1 MIDRKRVILY
11 IMSCVQQ
18 EHKTIRNA
26 RVAQLVERDLAKV
39 EAAGSSPVSR
49 FFSCKRISIRISFL
63 HEMSPAGLKQN
74 SENSVRGLR
83 GPKVLFGRC

>member
-1 MIDRKRVILY
+1 MTFYFRRRILYSRILSFCVKMIDRKRVILY

-49 FFSCKRISIRISFL
+49 SFYFIAETFSFS
-63 HEMSPAGLKQN
+63 
-74 SENSVRGLR
+74 
-83 GPKVLFGRC
+83 

>member
-49 FFSCKRISIRISFL
+49 FYFL
-63 HEMSPAGLKQN
+63 FFCFIALIH
-74 SENSVRGLR
+74 
-83 GPKVLFGRC
+83 

>member
-49 FFSCKRISIRISFL
+49 SFYF
-63 HEMSPAGLKQN
+63 HKEKGL
-74 SENSVRGLR
+74 SDG
-83 GPKVLFGRC
+83 